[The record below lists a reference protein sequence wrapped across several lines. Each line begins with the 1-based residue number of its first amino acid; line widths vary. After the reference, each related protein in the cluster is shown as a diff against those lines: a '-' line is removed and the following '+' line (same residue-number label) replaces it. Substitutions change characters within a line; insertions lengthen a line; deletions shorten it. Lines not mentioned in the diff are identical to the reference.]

1 MTPYCSVP
9 GIHLPG
15 WHCPKCKAFNGT
27 ERFALTECRACGEPR
42 PSVDDQPEEPDQPEE
57 FESLPPR
64 PRCGVCGVPNS
75 EPHNKVSQVE
85 WTAIASRLGDRLVS
99 TLEKLARPAP
109 QPAQESLPTPSPSL
123 GDYERVLAPLRAE
136 VVSAAME
143 WCHTA
148 PPERSRLRKAC
159 EKLHETL
166 VRLNGEYGE

>member
-1 MTPYCSVP
+1 MNMCDICGNASDADHNQP
-9 GIHLPG
+9 IHRLHDRISKLEVANATRG
-15 WHCPKCKAFNGT
+15 D
-27 ERFALTECRACGEPR
+27 E
-42 PSVDDQPEEPDQPEE
+42 PEE

-75 EPHNKVSQVE
+75 EPHNQVLHLADS
-85 WTAIASRLGDRLVS
+85 WVAMAVRLGDRLVS

-109 QPAQESLPTPSPSL
+109 QPAQESLATPSRPLS
-123 GDYERVLAPLRAE
+123 DYERVLAPLRAE

-166 VRLNGEYGE
+166 VRLNGEHGE